1 MPVTRNT
8 PYQRITPAC
17 AAGACLEVRYV
28 YPPQRIK
35 RNDLSRRRIRKR
47 VLRAF
52 KSSFRLKGGPIESA
66 WLSTPG
72 TLVFTLGEWRGHYNS
87 KNEWVAL

>member
-1 MPVTRNT
+1 MST
-8 PYQRITPAC
+8 PP
-17 AAGACLEVRYV
+17 L
-28 YPPQRIK
+28 RIK
-35 RNDLSRRRIRKR
+35 RTDLSRPRIRRR

-66 WLSTPG
+66 WLCTPG
-72 TLVFTLGEWRGHYNS
+72 TLVFKIGEWRGHYNA

>member
-8 PYQRITPAC
+8 PYQRITPAGE
-17 AAGACLEVRYV
+17 AGACLEVLNA

-72 TLVFTLGEWRGHYNS
+72 TLVFTLGEWRGHYNA

>member
-1 MPVTRNT
+1 MPT
-8 PYQRITPAC
+8 
-17 AAGACLEVRYV
+17 
-28 YPPQRIK
+28 PPQRIK

-52 KSSFRLKGGPIESA
+52 KSSFRLKGGHIESA

-72 TLVFTLGEWRGHYNS
+72 TLVFTLGKWRGPTTQRTNGWPYDPS
-87 KNEWVAL
+87 

>member
-1 MPVTRNT
+1 MPG
-8 PYQRITPAC
+8 
-17 AAGACLEVRYV
+17 GAICLP
-28 YPPQRIK
+28 PPQRIK

-66 WLSTPG
+66 WLTTPG
-72 TLVFTLGEWRGHYNS
+72 TLVFSLGEWRGHYNA

>member
-1 MPVTRNT
+1 MST
-8 PYQRITPAC
+8 PP
-17 AAGACLEVRYV
+17 L
-28 YPPQRIK
+28 RIK
-35 RNDLSRRRIRKR
+35 RTDLSRTRIRRR

-66 WLSTPG
+66 WLCTPG
-72 TLVFTLGEWRGHYNS
+72 TLVFTLGEWRGHYNA

>member
-8 PYQRITPAC
+8 PYQRITPAGE
-17 AAGACLEVRYV
+17 AGVCLEVRYV

-72 TLVFTLGEWRGHYNS
+72 TLVFTLGEWRGHYNA
-87 KNEWVAL
+87 KNEWVAI